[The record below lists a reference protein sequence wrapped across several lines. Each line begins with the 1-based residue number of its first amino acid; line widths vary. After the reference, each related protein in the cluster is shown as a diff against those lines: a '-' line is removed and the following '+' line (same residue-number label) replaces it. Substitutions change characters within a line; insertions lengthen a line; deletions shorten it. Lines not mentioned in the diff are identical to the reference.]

1 MSEAG
6 SYFATAAIRSSCR
19 LRGRGKPLPY
29 KLGVWESVVA
39 KGWSMLKIIAA
50 KRGAAFALL
59 TGALLLCARTN
70 AQTAAV
76 LQAPVGQAAG
86 QPGAAATGEQQSG
99 PVALTLKSAIE
110 MALRNSKDI
119 QIAKLQASLAQHAT
133 QVSKAPFLPNVYA
146 GSGAGY
152 TYGIPETPGGRA
164 PSLFNLTY
172 TEEVFNEPLKGQAKE
187 LEEQARSQRIVL
199 EDVKNSVIVRTA
211 MAYLE
216 LGKVRHSL
224 ELLRAEQ
231 ESADKILQVTQERQ
245 GEGYEL
251 PVEVTKA
258 QLTKAQVTQRV
269 LQLEG
274 REDELEVF
282 LQGQLGL
289 GQEQAIEVTPEELPG
304 EAEQEGANLVAI
316 AMQNNVGLLLAESDV
331 RAKEFRLKGE
341 KRGNLPTVQAVST
354 YSLLAAF
361 NNYSEF
367 YKKFQRNNFNA
378 GVQVQVPI
386 FSAKTREDIGL
397 AQINLEASQ
406 ASLASKKTQVSA
418 EVRQKTRHLRER
430 DAAKEVARL
439 ELQLA
444 QQNIG
449 VLQTQ
454 YTEGKVNLREVER
467 ARLNENEKWMAFLDA
482 NFQRQQ
488 AQLDLLRTAGQL
500 DKVWQ

>member
-1 MSEAG
+1 MRRTTVTLSSAG
-6 SYFATAAIRSSCR
+6 
-19 LRGRGKPLPY
+19 
-29 KLGVWESVVA
+29 
-39 KGWSMLKIIAA
+39 
-50 KRGAAFALL
+50 FALL
-59 TGALLLCARTN
+59 AGSMLLCATVS

-76 LQAPVGQAAG
+76 LQAPGRQAVG
-86 QPGAAATGEQQSG
+86 QPGAASAAGQQGGS
-99 PVALTLKSAIE
+99 VALTLKSAIE

-133 QVSKAPFLPNVYA
+133 QVSRAGFLPNVYA

-164 PSLFNLTY
+164 PSLFSLTY
-172 TEEVFNEPLKGQAKE
+172 TEEIFNEPLKGQGKE

-258 QLTKAQVTQRV
+258 QLTKAQVTQRI

-341 KRGNLPTVQAVST
+341 KRGNLPTVEAVST
-354 YSLLAAF
+354 YSLLASF

-386 FSAKTREDIGL
+386 FSAKMREDIGL
-397 AQINLEASQ
+397 AQINLQTAQ
-406 ASLASKKTQVSA
+406 ATLASKKTQVSA

-454 YTEGKVNLREVER
+454 YGEGKVNLRDVER
-467 ARLNENEKWMAFLDA
+467 ARLEESEKWMAFLDA

-488 AQLDLLRTAGQL
+488 AQLDLLKTAGQL

>member
-1 MSEAG
+1 MRKTFQAVTG
-6 SYFATAAIRSSCR
+6 AVLA
-19 LRGRGKPLPY
+19 
-29 KLGVWESVVA
+29 LGW
-39 KGWSMLKIIAA
+39 
-50 KRGAAFALL
+50 
-59 TGALLLCARTN
+59 GALLPGAMVS

-76 LQAPVGQAAG
+76 LQAPGAQAAA
-86 QPGAAATGEQQSG
+86 QPRGASAAVGGPQNQG
-99 PVALTLKSAIE
+99 LPVALTLKSAIE
-110 MALRNSKDI
+110 MALSNSRDI
-119 QIAKLQASLAQHAT
+119 QVAKLQAGVAAHAS
-133 QVSKAPFLPNVYA
+133 QVSRAEFLPNFYA

-164 PSLFNLTY
+164 PSLFNFTY
-172 TEEVFNEPLKGQAKE
+172 TEQVYNEPLRGQGKE

-199 EDVKNSVIVRTA
+199 EDVKNGVVLRTA

-216 LGKVRHSL
+216 LAKVRHSL

-231 ESADKILQVTQERQ
+231 ESADKIMQVTQERQ

-251 PVEVTKA
+251 PLEVTKS
-258 QLTKAQVTQRV
+258 QLTKAQITQRI

-274 REDELEVF
+274 RGDELEVF

-289 GQEQAIEVTPEELPG
+289 EQEQAIEVTPEELPG
-304 EAEQEGANLVAI
+304 EAEQEGANLVAV
-316 AMQNNVGLLLAESDV
+316 AMQNNVGLMLAESDV

-341 KRGNLPTVQAVST
+341 KRGNLPTIEAVST
-354 YSLLAAF
+354 YSVLASF

-378 GVQVQVPI
+378 GVQVQVPL

-397 AQINLEASQ
+397 AQINLQASQ
-406 ASLASKKTQVSA
+406 ATLASKKAQVSA

-454 YTEGKVNLREVER
+454 YSEGKVNLRELER
-467 ARLNENEKWMAFLDA
+467 ARLDENDKWMAFLDA

-488 AQLDLLRTAGQL
+488 AQLELLKTAGQL

>member
-1 MSEAG
+1 M
-6 SYFATAAIRSSCR
+6 R
-19 LRGRGKPLPY
+19 
-29 KLGVWESVVA
+29 
-39 KGWSMLKIIAA
+39 KIFGAVT
-50 KRGAAFALL
+50 GAAFALGL
-59 TGALLLCARTN
+59 GALLSGATVS
-70 AQTAAV
+70 AQTTAV
-76 LQAPVGQAAG
+76 LQTPGAQAAA
-86 QPGAAATGEQQSG
+86 QPAGTSAAAGVPQGQG
-99 PVALTLKSAIE
+99 VPVALTLKSAIE

-119 QIAKLQASLAQHAT
+119 QVAKLQASVAEHAS
-133 QVSKAPFLPNVYA
+133 QVSKAEFLPNLYA

-164 PSLFNLTY
+164 PSLFNFTY
-172 TEEVFNEPLKGQAKE
+172 TEQIYNEPLRGQGKE

-199 EDVKNSVIVRTA
+199 QDVKNGVVLRTA

-216 LGKVRHSL
+216 LAKVRHSL

-231 ESADKILQVTQERQ
+231 GSADKILQVTQERQ

-258 QLTKAQVTQRV
+258 QLTKAQVTQRI

-289 GQEQAIEVTPEELPG
+289 EQEQAIEVTPEELPG
-304 EAEQEGANLVAI
+304 EAEQEGANLVAM
-316 AMQNNVGLLLAESDV
+316 AMQNNAGLMLAESDV

-341 KRGNLPTVQAVST
+341 KRGNLPTLEVVST
-354 YSLLAAF
+354 YSLLAKF
-361 NNYSEF
+361 NNYTEF
-367 YKKFQRNNFNA
+367 FNKFQRNNFNA
-378 GVQVQVPI
+378 GVQVQVPL

-397 AQINLEASQ
+397 AQINLQASQ
-406 ASLASKKTQVSA
+406 ATLASKKTQVSA

-444 QQNIG
+444 QQDIA
-449 VLQTQ
+449 VLQEQ
-454 YTEGKVNLREVER
+454 YTEGKVNLRELER

-488 AQLDLLRTAGQL
+488 AQLDLLRTAGEL

>member
-1 MSEAG
+1 M
-6 SYFATAAIRSSCR
+6 R
-19 LRGRGKPLPY
+19 
-29 KLGVWESVVA
+29 
-39 KGWSMLKIIAA
+39 KIMGLV
-50 KRGAAFALL
+50 RGATLALPF
-59 TGALLLCARTN
+59 GALLLGATAR

-76 LQAPVGQAAG
+76 LEAPREQVVAQPPGRAA
-86 QPGAAATGEQQSG
+86 GEQQG
-99 PVALTLKSAIE
+99 TPVALTLKSAIE

-119 QIAKLQASLAQHAT
+119 QVAKLQASLATHAS
-133 QVSKAPFLPNVYA
+133 QVSKAEFLPSLYA

-164 PSLFNLTY
+164 PSVFSLTY
-172 TEEVFNEPLKGQAKE
+172 TEQIFNEPLRGQGKE
-187 LEEQARSQRIVL
+187 LEEQARSQKIVL
-199 EDVKNSVIVRTA
+199 EDVKNSVIARTA

-216 LGKVRHSL
+216 LAKVRHSL
-224 ELLRAEQ
+224 ELLRGER
-231 ESADKILQVTQERQ
+231 ESADKILQVTEERQ

-258 QLTKAQVTQRV
+258 QLTKAQVTQRI

-282 LQGQLGL
+282 LRGQIGL
-289 GQEQAIEVTPEELPG
+289 GQEQAFEVTPEELPG
-304 EAEQEGANLVAI
+304 EAEQQGANLVAL
-316 AMQNNVGLLLAESDV
+316 AMQNNAGLLLAESEV

-341 KRGNLPTVQAVST
+341 KRGYFPTLEAVST
-354 YSLLAAF
+354 YSLLANF

-367 YKKFQRNNFNA
+367 YKKFQRNNLNA
-378 GVQVQVPI
+378 GVQVQVPL
-386 FSAKTREDIGL
+386 FSARTRQAIGL
-397 AQINLEASQ
+397 AQINLETSQ
-406 ASLASKKTQVSA
+406 ATLASKKTQVSA
-418 EVRQKTRHLRER
+418 EVRQKTLHLRER

-449 VLQTQ
+449 VLETQ
-454 YTEGKVNLREVER
+454 YSEGKVNLREVER
-467 ARLNENEKWMAFLDA
+467 ARLEENDKWMAFLDA

-488 AQLDLLRTAGQL
+488 AQVDLLKTAGQL